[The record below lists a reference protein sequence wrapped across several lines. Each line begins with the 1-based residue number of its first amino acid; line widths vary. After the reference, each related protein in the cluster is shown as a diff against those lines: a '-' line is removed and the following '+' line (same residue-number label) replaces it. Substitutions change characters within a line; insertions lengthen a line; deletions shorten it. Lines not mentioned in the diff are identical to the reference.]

1 MFIRANPAIYDLD
14 VLQFRKAII
23 FITVLRR
30 KQKLHNDSHRCAIQG
45 VNNLVINHLSLENI
59 NGYAFYQS
67 LMLQKL
73 R

>member
-1 MFIRANPAIYDLD
+1 MSNNSSYLSLIQQVSGTKRHQLYPTDLTKRQ
-14 VLQFRKAII
+14 LN
-23 FITVLRR
+23 
-30 KQKLHNDSHRCAIQG
+30 NDSHRCAIQG